1 MKLQDV
7 FLLNGK
13 LFMHGIKMDMNVF
26 GITFSYKEFNLAC
39 FDGYNLQLNEEI
51 RKQKTNTVELL
62 KLNTLICI
70 LREYGV
76 EEYVG

>member
-7 FLLNGK
+7 FLFNGK

-70 LREYGV
+70 LREYEV